1 MIRVERRRF
10 LAALAL
16 SALPAAGCRRR
27 PAPAA
32 VSCAVNRTSDGP
44 GRTLDAEQWS
54 TLRAACARLV
64 PSDGEP
70 GAEEAN
76 VVAFIDDQLA
86 HPPVSGFHT
95 ELALGLRQM
104 NSLARRQGA
113 SSFAGL
119 QPAGQ
124 DEVLRQ
130 LQRGMR
136 LGRGDSRH
144 FFLVLLTLTLEGFLG
159 DPVYG
164 GNRDEAG
171 WRFLR
176 FRPRPP
182 RPRCPYRGAQAQS
195 PPASRA

>member
-10 LAALAL
+10 LASLALA
-16 SALPAAGCRRR
+16 ALPAAGCRRR
-27 PAPAA
+27 TAPAA
-32 VSCAVNRTSDGP
+32 SCAVSRPSEGP
-44 GRTLDAEQWS
+44 GRSLDAEQWA

-70 GAEEAN
+70 GADEAN

-86 HPPVSGFHT
+86 FPPVSGFHT
-95 ELALGLRQM
+95 ELAVGLRQM
-104 NSLARRQGA
+104 NTLARRQGV
-113 SSFAGL
+113 SSFAAL
-119 QPAGQ
+119 LPARQ

-130 LQRGMR
+130 LQRGVR

-144 FFLVLLTLTLEGFLG
+144 FFLVLLTLTLEGFLC

-171 WRFLR
+171 WRFFG

-182 RPRCPYRGAQAQS
+182 RARCPYR
-195 PPASRA
+195 RAHA